1 MQGRVARL
9 HYQHGMTHHEI
20 GDLLGLS
27 RVKVTRLLAE
37 ARRSGIVEIRI
48 HGPSRPFGELE
59 AALVERFGLDQ
70 AWVAPSFPDTDRTAD
85 AVGQA
90 GAECLS
96 ALVQGASTV
105 AVGLSSAVAAVV
117 PHVRPEPV
125 PGLGLVPLAGSWGG
139 VSRGTSPHELVLGL
153 GVSFGAETHHLP
165 APVLAATP
173 GMGRA
178 LRADPGVRET
188 LRLAAGADLLV
199 AGVGGTDRGSGLL
212 FGRLSAREQAELEAG
227 GAVGDISGRF
237 FTAAGDPVTGDAD
250 ERVVGLTLGEL
261 SAIPRRV
268 AVSFG
273 PHKVTALATALGAG
287 LMNTAVTDADTAKAL
302 LATAD
307 TTERAT
313 GTTRATRESDSTA

>member
-1 MQGRVARL
+1 MEAKELQGRVARL
-9 HYQHGMTHHEI
+9 HYQHSMTHQEI
-20 GDLLGLS
+20 GELLGLS

-48 HGPSRPFGELE
+48 HSPQTPFGDLE
-59 AALVERFGLDQ
+59 AALTAEFGLSQ
-70 AWVAPSFPDTDRTAD
+70 AWVAPSFSDADRTYD
-85 AVGQA
+85 AVGMA
-90 GAECLS
+90 GSECLS
-96 ALVQGASTV
+96 ALVPSARTV
-105 AVGLSSAVAAVV
+105 AVGLSSAVAAII

-139 VSRGTSPHELVLGL
+139 LSRGISPHELVLRL
-153 GVSFGAETHHLP
+153 GTLFHAETYHLP
-165 APVLAATP
+165 APVLASSP

-188 LRLAAGADLLV
+188 LRLAGDADLLV
-199 AGVGGTDRGSGLL
+199 AGVGGMDRRSGLL
-212 FGRLSAREQAELEAG
+212 IERLSEREQAELDSA

-237 FTAAGDPVTGDAD
+237 FSGDGTPVTGEVD

-273 PHKVTALATALGAG
+273 SHKVEALRTALTAG
-287 LMNTAVTDADTAKAL
+287 LMNMAVTDVNTAKAL
-302 LATAD
+302 LRKPGGKQNEQNEQKATA
-307 TTERAT
+307 
-313 GTTRATRESDSTA
+313 S